1 MKKLFKIGSAVLTLA
16 LMTACGN
23 DIVSDASNLQGTL
36 SFANDTQTSVSNKV
50 AGKKGDRG
58 NKGAFAQDFLNLTDE
73 QKTKLQELRDSLF
86 PKPDSTVTD
95 DTRKVNAEA
104 AKTAFKDAFL
114 ADTIDVASL
123 KAKLESLKPANVD
136 SDSRLKAQAEY
147 MIKSYAILT
156 AEQKATLETK
166 QSEAEAKRAEMEANR
181 PTTKPSP
188 DVSFNPADKMIENLA
203 TKLTLTED
211 QKTKLT
217 AVFEANKPAQPDAAT
232 MEANRTKMEA
242 NRNAIQS
249 SIKDGSA
256 TVDSIVALLKADKP
270 EMNTNHI
277 DTHLNTIVQ
286 VHDIL
291 TADQRKIAVDLP
303 MIGIGFGGDR
313 GHGGQKGGHNM
324 GGDMRGFAGGKGGEG
339 FKGGFGLPF

>member
-1 MKKLFKIGSAVLTLA
+1 MKKLFKIGSGILTLA
-16 LMTACGN
+16 FMTACGN
-23 DIVSDASNLQGTL
+23 SVVSDASNLSGSL
-36 SFANDTQTSVSNKV
+36 SFAADKQTVNGV

-58 NKGAFAQDFLNLTDE
+58 NKGAFAKDFLNLTDD

-86 PKPDSTVTD
+86 PKPDATVTD
-95 DTRKVNAEA
+95 DTRKANAEA

-136 SDSRLKAQAEY
+136 SETRIKAQAEY

-166 QSEAEAKRAEMEANR
+166 QTEMEAKRAEMEANR
-181 PTTKPSP
+181 PTVKPSP
-188 DVSFNPADKMIENLA
+188 DASFNPADKMIENLA

-211 QKTKLT
+211 QKTKLK
-217 AVFEANKPAQPDAAT
+217 AVFEANKPAQPDTAT
-232 MEANRTKMEA
+232 MDANRAKMEA
-242 NRNAIQS
+242 NRKAIQA
-249 SIKDGSA
+249 SIKDGTA
-256 TVDSIVALLKADKP
+256 TVDSVVALLKADKP
-270 EMNTNHI
+270 EVTTDHI
-277 DTHLNTIVQ
+277 DSHLNTIVQ

-303 MIGIGFGGDR
+303 MIGIGFGG
-313 GHGGQKGGHNM
+313 KGGHEGNHKM
-324 GGDMRGFAGGKGGEG
+324 GGDIAKGFAGGKGGEG
-339 FKGGFGLPF
+339 FKGSKGGFGLPF